1 MRRWKSHGE
10 GAIPEL
16 DAGAFSTHYPLV
28 HLHVKKAS
36 EIFRAHVSP
45 ATFDAALFTRREKP
59 LV

>member
-1 MRRWKSHGE
+1 MARA
-10 GAIPEL
+10 AIPQL

-45 ATFDAALFTRREKP
+45 ATFDAALFTSREKP